1 MSLRLRRLLARVSQH
16 VINDAQFA
24 CAQTPPMQRDGS
36 RQFGRVDSQDGHT
49 SASCGPVNER
59 SNWKQKP
66 TSCSIYEA
74 AVVFVHWGRCTKS
87 LNRESPPWTLCW
99 IIHHLAEDDE
109 QCHHAFDW
117 EWGSKHIA
125 DLNRLELGHIQISV
139 SWISTGFME
148 ERGLFS

>member
-1 MSLRLRRLLARVSQH
+1 MSLHLWRLLARVSQH

-24 CAQTPPMQRDGS
+24 FAKTSPIQRDRF
-36 RQFGRVDSQDGHT
+36 RQFGRVDSQDSHM
-49 SASCGPVNER
+49 SASCSQVNEC

-66 TSCSIYEA
+66 TFCSIYEA
-74 AVVFVHWGRCTKS
+74 AVVSVHWEWCTKS

-99 IIHHLAEDDE
+99 IIHHLVEDDE

-125 DLNRLELGHIQISV
+125 DLNRLEHGHIQISV
-139 SWISTGFME
+139 SWNSTGFME
-148 ERGLFS
+148 EGGLFS